1 MTYLTL
7 EALWC
12 SWIWCIYGCSTCEW
26 WGGKSGWGEGKQ
38 PVAGTLTFS
47 VKGNVMSL
55 LVKST
60 HVTIWSHLGFL
71 ALWSFIPFSP
81 FFLHCI
87 HLKMLHRKDICLR
100 CGEIHLSHSLYCL
113 LLQCLKARTRRLKFT
128 NINSNVRKLNSSR
141 TREAK
146 TYFPHGHLVSHLP
159 CLFPQRTYGATVCFL
174 ALLQSNWFSQ
184 KHLRIKIGLYK

>member
-1 MTYLTL
+1 MQLDL
-7 EALWC
+7 MHLWFLHV
-12 SWIWCIYGCSTCEW
+12 WVVGREEW
-26 WGGKSGWGEGKQ
+26 VRGGQTARGRDPHFQ
-38 PVAGTLTFS
+38 C
-47 VKGNVMSL
+47 KGQCD
-55 LVKST
+55 
-60 HVTIWSHLGFL
+60 VTSSQKYPRSIWSHLGFL
-71 ALWSFIPFSP
+71 ALWSFIPLSP

-159 CLFPQRTYGATVCFL
+159 CLFPQQTYGATVCFL